1 MNPPMIILKK
11 NNNHLL
17 LLPCLLIFLGIAL
30 LFMPSYTHCKSGSD
44 TLLVYHSRTGNTKLV
59 CETIQKNLNADLL
72 EIKDIKDRSGFLGFI
87 SASIDA
93 FRDNHSPIEPE
104 KLDLSSYDFIIVASP
119 VWSWNLSTPI
129 HTLFEKNRFDNKKLV
144 LITTAN
150 IHIMKYEQFG
160 DDAPFIKKFLRDY
173 LRGKRKAAVA
183 EVIDSGGEFVNHYHI
198 ETKGK
203 TSEQIVEVSTNI
215 ADDLKKRLTR

>member
-1 MNPPMIILKK
+1 MNPPMIILKN
-11 NNNHLL
+11 NNNHRLL
-17 LLPCLLIFLGIAL
+17 LLCLLIFLGIAL

-59 CETIQKNLNADLL
+59 CETIQENLNADLL
-72 EIKDIKDRSGFLGFI
+72 EIKDIKDRTGFLGFI

-129 HTLFEKNRFDNKKLV
+129 HTLFEKNRFDHKKLV

-203 TSEQIVEVSTNI
+203 TKEQIVEVSTNI
-215 ADDLKKRLTR
+215 ADDLIKKLTR